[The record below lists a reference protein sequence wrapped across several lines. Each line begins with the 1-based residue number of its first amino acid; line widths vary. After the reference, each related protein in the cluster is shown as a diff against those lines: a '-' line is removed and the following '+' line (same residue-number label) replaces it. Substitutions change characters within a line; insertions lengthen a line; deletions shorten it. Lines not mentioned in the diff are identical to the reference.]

1 MRLKLWLPILLVA
14 AALLVVS
21 WKVKTNPIHTVE
33 MDAANIA
40 CAKIDGVGSSSLI
53 GLCGRIQA
61 EWLGAEF
68 ANAQAAALSDVA
80 TSADENRYKALQSGI
95 LDADFIRYQRRVQ
108 ADLSQAVSR
117 PAPKD

>member
-14 AALLVVS
+14 AVFAVS

-33 MDAANIA
+33 MDAANLA

-53 GLCGRIQA
+53 GVCGRIQA
-61 EWLGAEF
+61 EWLGAEY
-68 ANAQAAALSDVA
+68 AKAQAAALSDVV
-80 TSADENRYKALQSGI
+80 TTADENRYKALQSGI
-95 LDADFIRYQRRVQ
+95 LDADFIRYRRRVQ
-108 ADLSQAVSR
+108 DDLSQAVSR